1 MSMPYPTDTW
11 NEWTSLMAI
20 LTRRRARDST
30 IALKGTRIQLC
41 VHVLVTMFIFY
52 SCEYHRVWNSQLL
65 PISTV
70 SAPMTK
76 CGRQCLVSID
86 KWMAGEKFCV
96 SKLCG

>member
-52 SCEYHRVWNSQLL
+52 SCEYHSVELTALTNFYCLSPYDQMWQ
-65 PISTV
+65 TV
-70 SAPMTK
+70 SSKYRQMD
-76 CGRQCLVSID
+76 GR
-86 KWMAGEKFCV
+86 
-96 SKLCG
+96 